1 MEKWAR
7 IKYQPCLP
15 LGDNNSK
22 ITGSKRHIELS
33 KRAANEGAVLLKN
46 ENKTLPI
53 KEGAKIAI
61 FGKAQ
66 IDYVKGGGGSG
77 YTFNEYTRN
86 IYDGLKLKSD
96 KVKVFDKLSLFYKA
110 YAEEK
115 YAQMNVSSSALGGQ
129 FGMIEE
135 AVLPRELLDEA
146 KDFADVAIITISRF
160 SAEGSDRYNDGKD
173 KYFVLSEKENE
184 MVKAVCES
192 FENAIVLINS
202 GAMIDAKWFA
212 ENEKI
217 GAALMLWQGGMEG
230 GLSAAEL
237 LLGEEN
243 PSGKLVDTCAK
254 SFDDYPSSA
263 GFHES
268 EDYVQ
273 YTEDIFVGYRYFE
286 TLPDK
291 KDCVVYPFGFGL
303 SYTTFEIF
311 DVSATQ
317 IGGKILIYASV
328 KNTGSYAG
336 KEVVQVYF
344 SAPRGKL
351 TKVQKE
357 LCAFKKTS
365 LLAPNESEALV
376 LEFDAKQMA
385 SYDDLGVVEKSAY
398 VLESGE
404 YKFFVGNSVR
414 AAVEID
420 YKYVLE
426 KPVVVEKL
434 TRYCAPRALEKRLTE
449 NGEYE
454 KAQNFGGDLKKFL
467 PKEHCKERFPEKDE
481 DIKKLIDVA
490 NGALSLD
497 EFIEQL
503 TDDEMARLLEGKAS
517 TGVANVDGMGGS
529 LKYGIPTPMTTDG
542 PAGVRINPETGVRV
556 TAFPVATCL
565 ACTWN
570 TALLEEVGKAGALEA
585 KENNLSIW
593 LTPALNIHRNP
604 LCGRNFEY
612 YSEDPYLSGKMAAA
626 MVRGIQSQNIAAT
639 PKHFVCNNKET
650 NRNNSDSIVSE
661 RALREIY
668 LKGFEICVK
677 EAAPKIIMTSY
688 NKLNGTY
695 TAENSELIEGILRG
709 EWGFCGLVT
718 TDWGGN
724 SLRQNEISAGND
736 IKMPSMSL
744 ARMWGKGGYELS
756 KPQRDE
762 LAACVKRLLKMILW
776 FE

>member
-22 ITGSKRHIELS
+22 VTGSKRHIEIS
-33 KRAANEGAVLLKN
+33 KRAATEGAVLLKN
-46 ENKTLPI
+46 ENETLPL
-53 KEGAKIAI
+53 KEGTRIAI

-66 IDYVKGGGGSG
+66 IDYVKGGRGSG
-77 YTFNEYTRN
+77 DTFCEYITG

-96 KVKVFDKLSLFYKA
+96 KVEIFDELSLYYKN
-110 YAEEK
+110 YVENEYK
-115 YAQMNVSSSALGGQ
+115 NGKETGR
-129 FGMIEE
+129 F
-135 AVLPRELLDEA
+135 DEA
-146 KDFADVAIITISRF
+146 ELPKDLLVAAKTFTDTAIITLCRS
-160 SAEGSDRYNDGKD
+160 SGEGSDRYNDGND
-173 KYFVLSEKENE
+173 KYFILSENE
-184 MVKAVCES
+184 KKTVKAVCDN
-192 FENAIVLINS
+192 FENVIVLINT
-202 GAMIDAKWFA
+202 GAMIDTKWFA

-217 GAALMLWQGGMEG
+217 GAALMLWQGGIEG

-237 LLGEEN
+237 LLGEAN

-263 GFHES
+263 TFHES

-286 TLPDK
+286 TVPGK

-317 IGGKILIYASV
+317 IGDKILIYASV

-344 SAPRGKL
+344 SAPRGKI
-351 TKVQKE
+351 TKAQKE
-357 LCAFKKTS
+357 LCAFKKTR
-365 LLAPNESEALV
+365 LLAPNETETLV
-376 LEFDAKQMA
+376 LELNIAQMA

-414 AAVEID
+414 AAEIA
-420 YKYVLE
+420 YKYAIKDDVVLE
-426 KPVVVEKL
+426 KL
-434 TRYCAPRALEKRLTE
+434 TQYCAPRALEKRLTE
-449 NGEYE
+449 NGKYE
-454 KAQNFGGDLKKFL
+454 KAQNSCEDLKKFL
-467 PKEHCKERFPEKDE
+467 PIEHCKENFPEKDE

-490 NGALSLD
+490 NGEISLD
-497 EFIEQL
+497 EFAQQL
-503 TDDEMARLLEGKAS
+503 TNEEMASLLEGKKS
-517 TGVANVDGMGGS
+517 TGVANVDGMGGN

-626 MVRGIQSQNIAAT
+626 TVCGIQSQNIAAT
-639 PKHFVCNNKET
+639 AKHFACNNKET
-650 NRNNSDSIVSE
+650 NRRKSDSVVSE

-677 EAAPKIIMTSY
+677 EAAPKMIMTSY

-695 TAENSELIEGILRG
+695 TAENAELIEGILRG
-709 EWGFCGLVT
+709 EWGFEGLVT
-718 TDWGGN
+718 TDWSGL
-724 SLRQNEISAGND
+724 SVRQNEISAGND
-736 IKMPSMSL
+736 IKMPSISL
-744 ARMWGKGGYELS
+744 ASTFSKSGYKLD
-756 KPQRDE
+756 KLQRDE
-762 LAACVKRLLKMILW
+762 LASCVKRLLKMILW